1 MSKLFNFG
9 IEEKSKQQMKKS
21 KLASF
26 TLAIAFSLLLVQCT
40 GSNEKKLHKELIKRA
55 AELNASTPVALDEHT
70 RFDSVGVTADNVF
83 QYFYTITNIDNPHQL
98 IASQKNEMLDTMD
111 KMYANDR
118 SLQFFAINKVTM
130 EYIYRDMDR
139 NVIDII
145 TIETEK
151 YRMNKKQH

>member
-1 MSKLFNFG
+1 M
-9 IEEKSKQQMKKS
+9 
-21 KLASF
+21 
-26 TLAIAFSLLLVQCT
+26 LAIAFSLLLVQCT

-55 AELNASTPVALDEHT
+55 TELNASTPVALDAHT

-98 IASQKNEMLDTMD
+98 IASQKDEMMDTMD
-111 KMYANDR
+111 KMYTNDK
-118 SLQFFAINKVTM
+118 SLQFFANNKVTM
-130 EYIYRDMDR
+130 EYIYRDTDR

-151 YRMNKKQH
+151 YRLNKKQH